1 MNYSKNIQISADF
14 STSDKITIHERKL
27 EIGSLNLD
35 RYNLKFDNHTC
46 KLLYNIENFE
56 FNAVDKEDEHSIF
69 ISSWLNYFTWW
80 DLREYSYKQDVIN
93 TYIHTITN
101 RYYEKVYSIISFNL
115 VVGRSVK
122 SDLDWFIKE
131 RNLFKLRFYD
141 FHPIGFLSTEQE
153 IKIKSEFNRLCK
165 NLDDLVKIQN

>member
-1 MNYSKNIQISADF
+1 M
-14 STSDKITIHERKL
+14 
-27 EIGSLNLD
+27 
-35 RYNLKFDNHTC
+35 
-46 KLLYNIENFE
+46 
-56 FNAVDKEDEHSIF
+56 
-69 ISSWLNYFTWW
+69 
-80 DLREYSYKQDVIN
+80 
-93 TYIHTITN
+93 ITN